1 MIGHDPKS
9 GLRISREIDIGTL
22 IMIMGLI
29 AGGIWYQSAQE
40 SKIGM
45 MQAEL
50 AVYQLAVT
58 RQIEDLKRTVQDSRN
73 EITLQI
79 TGIPLQGAKLS
90 ELERRFADDD
100 RKMVAFD
107 ARLSGVERSVII
119 NRADIDNLKM
129 AGGVRPLH

>member
-1 MIGHDPKS
+1 
-9 GLRISREIDIGTL
+9 
-22 IMIMGLI
+22 MIMGLI

-58 RQIEDLKRTVQDSRN
+58 RQIEDLKRTVQDSRS

-107 ARLSGVERSVII
+107 VRLSGIERSVII

-129 AGGVRPLH
+129 VGGVRPLH